1 MVFSDLV
8 QKVLGLDQTKEY
20 DIIEQN
26 SVVEHTKDAVIEQE
40 CSTDEQKNNTPEI
53 QELMAQIAAK
63 NNSIAELKAM
73 NLALLTKTPV
83 ESKEDLTIEDRIY
96 QAVYGNK

>member
-1 MVFSDLV
+1 MVFTDLV

-26 SVVEHTKDAVIEQE
+26 SVVEQPKDVVIEQE
-40 CSTDEQKNNTPEI
+40 CSADEQKNNTPEI